1 MKLIVQ
7 DLVKS
12 FGTKQ
17 VLKGA
22 SYTFAKEG
30 IYGLLGRNGAGK
42 TTLFNCL
49 SAEYPLDSGS
59 VSLSLAG
66 EAPRPLGQGDVGY
79 VLSTPVVPEFLTGY
93 EFVKFFL
100 EITGDPGKT
109 GRTPDDWLALV
120 GIEKDDR
127 HRLMRGYSHG
137 MKNKVQMLCFL
148 IGRPPVILL
157 DEPLTSFDVVA
168 ALEMKNLLREM
179 KDEHILIFST
189 HILQLATDLCDDIVV
204 LNHGLLEE
212 VDPAL
217 IHTPEFEQRIVDI
230 LRDEGEGQHE
240 E

>member
-1 MKLIVQ
+1 ME
-7 DLVKS
+7 LVVSRIEKS
-12 FGTKQ
+12 FGEKQ

-22 SYTFAKEG
+22 SYTFGQGG

-49 SAEYPLDSGS
+49 SAEFSADKGTVLLRDEG
-59 VSLSLAG
+59 G
-66 EAPRPLGQGDVGY
+66 ERPLNQGDVGY

-100 EITGDPGKT
+100 EITGCKGED
-109 GRTPDDWLALV
+109 GRTPDDWLELV
-120 GIEKDDR
+120 GIDKEDR

-148 IGRPPVILL
+148 IGKPPVILL

-179 KDEHILIFST
+179 KNDHIIIFST
-189 HILQLATDLCDDIVV
+189 HILQLAADLCDDIVV
-204 LNHGLLEE
+204 LNHGLLEQ
-212 VDPAL
+212 VDRTV
-217 IHTPEFEQRIVDI
+217 IHTPEFEEKIIEI
-230 LRDEGEGQHE
+230 LRDEEGHDG
-240 E
+240 

>member
-1 MKLIVQ
+1 MELIL
-7 DLVKS
+7 DHITKR
-12 FGTKQ
+12 FGEKQ
-17 VLKGA
+17 VLKGIT
-22 SYTFAKEG
+22 YTFAQNG

-49 SAEYPLDSGS
+49 SAEFPADGGS
-59 VSLSLAG
+59 VLLRDGQG
-66 EAPRPLGQGDVGY
+66 ERPLGQGDVGY

-100 EITGDPGKT
+100 DISGDPGKT

-120 GIEKDDR
+120 GIDPEDR

-168 ALEMKNLLREM
+168 ALEMKTLLREM
-179 KDEHILIFST
+179 KDDHILIFST
-189 HILQLATDLCDDIVV
+189 HILQLAADLCDQIVV

-217 IHTPEFEQRIVDI
+217 IHTPEFEARIVEI
-230 LRDEGEGQHE
+230 LKDEAAEGQP
-240 E
+240 